1 LLSQANLDAMK
12 SAVID
17 EIDSFKARMVAISE
31 TIHANPELGLK
42 EFNASELLS
51 SELEKHGF
59 AAELGIAG
67 MPTAFKA
74 VFALGNRAGPNLAY
88 LAEYDAL
95 PQIGHACGHNII
107 GTSAVFAAIALSK
120 LAGKLDGRIT
130 VFGTPDEE
138 GSGGK
143 IPLIKAGV
151 FEGVDAAVM
160 NHPWNLTSPWMPTVA
175 LDSLRLEFTG
185 KAAHY
190 STPHKGVNA
199 LDGVVLT
206 LSALHGLR
214 HGFRNDVIYGYTI
227 DQGGVTPSIIPEK
240 AIARLWIKSKDVTNL
255 AHVVEQVKTCAE
267 GIAGSIGAKVR
278 IQHEYPLFEES
289 IPNLTMIR
297 SVSENFSRL
306 GIPFT
311 SPEETSR
318 SLVYASTDYG
328 NVSHVVPSVSPAI
341 AIGPETLDAHT
352 EEFAEAAI
360 SDRGRDALVEITKAM
375 AMTGIDILGKTGML
389 KQSKTEFAKYRESG
403 FIRVPFAL
411 VYG

>member
-1 LLSQANLDAMK
+1 MK
-12 SAVID
+12 NTVIN
-17 EIDSFKARMVAISE
+17 EIDSLKAGMIAISQ

-42 EFNASELLS
+42 EFKASELLS

-59 AAELGIAG
+59 AVERGIAG
-67 MPTAFKA
+67 MPTAFRA
-74 VFALGNRAGPNLAY
+74 VFALGNRAGPNLAF

-107 GTSAVFAAIALSK
+107 GTSAVFSAIALSR

-130 VFGTPDEE
+130 VLGTPDEE

-151 FEGVDAAVM
+151 FDGVDAVVM

-175 LDSLRLEFTG
+175 LDSLNLEFTG
-185 KAAHY
+185 KGAHY

-199 LDGVVLT
+199 LDGVVVT

-227 DQGGVTPSIIPEK
+227 DQGGVSPSIIPEK
-240 AIARLWIKSKDVTNL
+240 ASARLWIKSTDVRNL
-255 AHVVEQVKTCAE
+255 AYVVEQVKKCAE
-267 GIAGSIGAKVR
+267 GIADCIGAKVS
-278 IQHEYPLFEES
+278 IQHDYPLFEES
-289 IPNLTMIR
+289 IPNLAMIR

-306 GIPFT
+306 GIQYKP
-311 SPEETSR
+311 PEETSR

-341 AIGPETLDAHT
+341 SIGPETLSAHT
-352 EEFAEAAI
+352 EKFAEAAA
-360 SDRGRDALVEITKAM
+360 SERGREALVEITKTM
-375 AMTGIDILGKTGML
+375 AMTGRDILGKTGVL
-389 KQSKTEFAKYRESG
+389 EEAKTEFAKYRESG
-403 FIRVPFAL
+403 FTRVPFAP